1 LLSLHQHFD
10 PDGTETLLLGMV
22 GGHMEFVGAF
32 VLQHLVAIVTGDGA
46 AHVRVPH
53 VTPRV
58 LIVGEH
64 FPAELTAHAALSLRL
79 QAAADVV
86 VQISSA

>member
-1 LLSLHQHFD
+1 
-10 PDGTETLLLGMV
+10 MI
-22 GGHMEFVGAF
+22 GGHMELVGAF

-46 AHVRVPH
+46 AHVRVSH

-64 FPAELTAHAALSLRL
+64 FPAELAPHAALRLRL
-79 QAAADVV
+79 
-86 VQISSA
+86 